1 MARTIPRLPKHTLQ
15 PAEGTVEGCRVEGG
29 RVEGGRVGRGEAFA
43 VV

>member
-15 PAEGTVEGCRVEGG
+15 PAEGIVEGGRVEGG
-29 RVEGGRVGRGEAFA
+29 RVEGGRVGRWKAFA